1 MHYKLLAKTMHDISN
16 DLVLSNLKDLFVP
29 TVKIHSYNTQASVS
43 KNFYIQ
49 KSNTEIKRKSFSRI
63 CAKLWNEIPIKLR
76 ALPKAIFKKKI
87 QMIWLKMLENEDS
100 YKDLEFIISK
110 VKFYSSYCSFT
121 SLYPV
126 PILFCPRYFKLNNY
140 VALMN

>member
-49 KSNTEIKRKSFSRI
+49 KSNTEIKRKSLFI
-63 CAKLWNEIPIKLR
+63 AI
-76 ALPKAIFKKKI
+76 LP
-87 QMIWLKMLENEDS
+87 
-100 YKDLEFIISK
+100 
-110 VKFYSSYCSFT
+110 YS
-121 SLYPV
+121 V
-126 PILFCPRYFKLNNY
+126 PILFCPRYFD
-140 VALMN
+140 